1 MRPVSLISRR
11 RRRQLSRRSR
21 RPAKRSRLGDAP
33 WKTTYRVDSIAYTQ
47 LRGMFRTPKRI
58 AFPKIPIM
66 IKHISIRLRLATFL
80 MLGAGLAQGALAA
93 DPAPASSSISPT
105 TIDAVLKGGK
115 KSGGDDFLPVDEA
128 FRFSAF
134 PDGADHVKLVWQ
146 IADGYYLYRARVKV
160 STTSQQA
167 QLGALQMPTGE
178 TKQDEFF
185 GKQEIYHHELVA
197 GVPVARAAAAAI
209 SLPLEVTYQGCASA
223 GLCYPPQTKS
233 ITVSLTASNGPGAG
247 SAGAGSLADGGSG
260 GTGAGGNAGST
271 TAGGANGLADTAAGG
286 GPSGANGAPTATGAA
301 GFNAASVP
309 VTPGA
314 NGGFV
319 SEQDRFAALITSG
332 NTFLMLGGFFLA
344 GLLLAFTPC
353 VLPMVPILSGI
364 IAGQGKDVTTGRA
377 FTLSLTYVLGMAL
390 TYTIAGALCAAA
402 GKQVQTLFQ
411 QPWIL
416 GLFAAVFVAL
426 ALSMFGLFTIQM
438 PSAIQSRLADVS
450 NRQTAGTFGGV
461 ALMGILSALIV
472 TTCVG
477 PALVGA
483 LVVIGQ
489 TGQIARGAAAL
500 FAMSLGMGT
509 PLLIVGASAGKLLPK
524 AGAWMDAVKKLF
536 GVMMLAVADW
546 MLARIIPERFGLL
559 LWAIPAFICAW
570 ILWTEIKPRTSIGW
584 MVRFAGV
591 AAGLYGASLIAGYAL
606 GNTDPLAPLASR
618 SAQSQ
623 ELAFE
628 PIKSVADL
636 QKAITRANAQGR
648 TVLVDFSAKWC
659 VSCKEMEKYTFTD
672 TAVKTALDHTVL
684 LRADVTDNDA
694 DDQAL
699 LKHMGI
705 IGPPT
710 IAFYGLNGSE
720 RANYRVVGFMKAP
733 EFASHAREALGG

>member
-1 MRPVSLISRR
+1 
-11 RRRQLSRRSR
+11 
-21 RPAKRSRLGDAP
+21 
-33 WKTTYRVDSIAYTQ
+33 
-47 LRGMFRTPKRI
+47 
-58 AFPKIPIM
+58 M
-66 IKHISIRLRLATFL
+66 IKHIVIAMRFAAAFA
-80 MLGAGLAQGALAA
+80 LGAGLAQGAAA
-93 DPAPASSSISPT
+93 AEQAATSTAGGISAGAPASSSIST
-105 TIDAVLKGGK
+105 STVDAVLGAK
-115 KSGGDDFLPVDEA
+115 KSGGGDDFLPVDDA
-128 FRFSAF
+128 FRFNAF
-134 PDGADHVKLVWQ
+134 PDGPDHVKLIWQ

-160 STTSQQA
+160 ATTSQQA

-197 GVPVARAAAAAI
+197 GVPVARASAAAFT
-209 SLPLEVTYQGCASA
+209 LPLEVTYQGCASA

-233 ITVSLTASNGPGAG
+233 ITVSLTASSGPGTGSG
-247 SAGAGSLADGGSG
+247 SAGANAVANSAGSDAGSAAAG
-260 GTGAGGNAGST
+260 GT
-271 TAGGANGLADTAAGG
+271 NGLANTAAD
-286 GPSGANGAPTATGAA
+286 STSAGATAASTGA
-301 GFNAASVP
+301 
-309 VTPGA
+309 
-314 NGGFV
+314 FV
-319 SEQDRFAALITSG
+319 SEQDRFAELIKSG
-332 NTFLMLGGFFLA
+332 NIFLMLGGFFLA
-344 GLLLAFTPC
+344 GLVLAFTPC

-364 IAGQGKDVTTGRA
+364 IAGQGKNVTTRRA
-377 FTLSLTYVLGMAL
+377 FALSLTYVLGMSL

-416 GLFAAVFVAL
+416 ALFAAMFVVL

-438 PSAIQSRLADVS
+438 PTAIQSRVADVS
-450 NRQTAGTFGGV
+450 NRQQAGTFGGV

-509 PLLIVGASAGKLLPK
+509 PLLAVGASAGKLLPK
-524 AGAWMDAVKKLF
+524 AGAWMDTVKKLF
-536 GVMMLAVADW
+536 GVMMLAVAAW
-546 MLARIIPERFGLL
+546 MLARIIPERFSML
-559 LWAIPAFICAW
+559 LWAIPALICAW
-570 ILWTEIKPRTSIGW
+570 ILWTETRKRTSIGW

-591 AAGLYGASLIAGYAL
+591 AAGLYGVSLIAGFAL

-618 SAQSQ
+618 AGQSQ
-623 ELAFE
+623 ELAFQH
-628 PIKSVADL
+628 IKSVADL
-636 QKAITRANAQGR
+636 QQAITQAKAQGR
-648 TVLVDFSAKWC
+648 TVMVDFTAKWC
-659 VSCKEMEKYTFTD
+659 VSCKEMEKYTFSET
-672 TAVKTALDHTVL
+672 TVKTALDHTVL

-710 IAFYGLNGSE
+710 IAFYGLNGEE
-720 RANYRVVGFMKAP
+720 RANYRVVGFMEAP
-733 EFASHAREALGG
+733 KFASHAREALGG